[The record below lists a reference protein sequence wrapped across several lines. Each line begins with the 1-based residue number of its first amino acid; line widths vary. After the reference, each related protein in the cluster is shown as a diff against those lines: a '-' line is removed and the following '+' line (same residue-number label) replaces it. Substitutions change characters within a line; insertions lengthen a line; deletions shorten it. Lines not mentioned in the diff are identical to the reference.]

1 MKVSEV
7 AYLAGT
13 TVRAVR
19 WYHAVGLL
27 PIPEG
32 RPRDYGF
39 DDLARL
45 VRIRWLAESGMS
57 LASIGHL
64 LDGSSKGAAE
74 DFDSALERID
84 AEIQKLASQRN
95 RIEGLRELA
104 KSDATISP
112 LPASL
117 DSLYTTVRSRLTNP
131 RHIELLERDRVI
143 ASIIGAWDKLP
154 DVALH
159 SATEA
164 DIDAMVEGLEIF
176 AQAMDA
182 DDVGPLV
189 DRFIVVYTKLANKFG
204 LAGLADNIV
213 RISADF
219 DRLLLATRVAY
230 PDRKHRRFMELC
242 LVRLGWVEPEAFEAA
257 PKANASDHEVGWIRI
272 LIGFSGLANAS
283 DHGAEAS
290 ARGAEASARGA
301 NAAHKAT
308 KEGNAKATQ
317 DGAAEPAGAARAQ
330 EKADSARA
338 GEKAGAAHTHE
349 TTGEKAGA
357 AHTHETKG
365 EIDGGDH

>member
-154 DVALH
+154 DVALY

-182 DDVGPLV
+182 DDVSPLV
-189 DRFIVVYTKLANKFG
+189 DRFIVVYTKLASKFG

-213 RISADF
+213 RINADF
-219 DRLLLATRVAY
+219 ERLLLAMRVAY

-257 PKANASDHEVGWIRI
+257 PNANASAHGTKASAH
-272 LIGFSGLANAS
+272 GANAS
-283 DHGAEAS
+283 
-290 ARGAEASARGA
+290 
-301 NAAHKAT
+301 AHKAT

-317 DGAAEPAGAARAQ
+317 DGAADPAGAAHAQ

-349 TTGEKAGA
+349 T
-357 AHTHETKG
+357 KG

>member
-64 LDGSSKGAAE
+64 LDGSSKDATE

-84 AEIQKLASQRN
+84 AEIQKLASQRD

-143 ASIIGAWDKLP
+143 ASIIGAWDKFP
-154 DVALH
+154 DVALY

-164 DIDAMVEGLEIF
+164 DIDALVEGLEIF
-176 AQAMDA
+176 AEAMDA

-189 DRFIVVYTKLANKFG
+189 DRFVAVYTKLASKFG

-213 RISADF
+213 GISADF

-230 PDRKHRRFMELC
+230 PDRKHRQFMELC
-242 LVRLGWVEPEAFEAA
+242 LVRLGWVEPGTFEAA
-257 PKANASDHEVGWIRI
+257 PKADASDHEADWIRI
-272 LIGFSGLANAS
+272 LIGFSGPAETSAHRAN
-283 DHGAEAS
+283 HGAK
-290 ARGAEASARGA
+290 ASARGA
-301 NAAHKAT
+301 NAANKAM
-308 KEGNAKATQ
+308 KEGNAKTTQ

-338 GEKAGAAHTHE
+338 GEKAGAAY
-349 TTGEKAGA
+349 
-357 AHTHETKG
+357 THETKG

>member
-84 AEIQKLASQRN
+84 AEMQKLASQRN

-117 DSLYTTVRSRLTNP
+117 DSLYTTVRSRLPNP

-154 DVALH
+154 DVALY

-182 DDVGPLV
+182 DDVSPLV
-189 DRFIVVYTKLANKFG
+189 DRFIVVYTKLASKFG

-213 RISADF
+213 CISADF
-219 DRLLLATRVAY
+219 ERLLLAMRVAY

-257 PKANASDHEVGWIRI
+257 PNANASAHGAKASAH
-272 LIGFSGLANAS
+272 GANAS
-283 DHGAEAS
+283 AH
-290 ARGAEASARGA
+290 GA
-301 NAAHKAT
+301 NASAHKAT

-317 DGAAEPAGAARAQ
+317 DGAADPAGAAHAQ
-330 EKADSARA
+330 EKADSAR
-338 GEKAGAAHTHE
+338 G
-349 TTGEKAGA
+349 GEKAGA
-357 AHTHETKG
+357 AHTHETKE
-365 EIDGGDH
+365 EIDDGDH

>member
-39 DDLARL
+39 DDLARV

-64 LDGSSKGAAE
+64 LDGSSKDATE

-84 AEIQKLASQRN
+84 AEIQKLAAQRD

-117 DSLYTTVRSRLTNP
+117 DSLYTAVRSRLTNP

-143 ASIIGAWDKLP
+143 ASIIGAWDKFP
-154 DVALH
+154 DVALY

-176 AQAMDA
+176 AEAMDA

-189 DRFIVVYTKLANKFG
+189 DRFVVVYTKLASKFG

-213 RISADF
+213 GISADF

-230 PDRKHRRFMELC
+230 PDRKHRQFMELC

-257 PKANASDHEVGWIRI
+257 PKANASDHGAETSAHR
-272 LIGFSGLANAS
+272 AN
-283 DHGAEAS
+283 HGAK
-290 ARGAEASARGA
+290 ASARGA
-301 NAAHKAT
+301 NAARKAT
-308 KEGNAKATQ
+308 KEENAKTTQ

-330 EKADSARA
+330 EKAGSARA
-338 GEKAGAAHTHE
+338 
-349 TTGEKAGA
+349 GEKAGA

>member
-84 AEIQKLASQRN
+84 AEMQKLASQRN

-154 DVALH
+154 DVALY

-182 DDVGPLV
+182 DDVSPLV
-189 DRFIVVYTKLANKFG
+189 DRFIVVYTKLASKFG

-213 RISADF
+213 RINADF
-219 DRLLLATRVAY
+219 ERLLLAMRVAY

-257 PKANASDHEVGWIRI
+257 PNANASAHGTKASAH
-272 LIGFSGLANAS
+272 GANAS
-283 DHGAEAS
+283 
-290 ARGAEASARGA
+290 
-301 NAAHKAT
+301 AHKAT

-317 DGAAEPAGAARAQ
+317 DGAADPAGAAHAQ

-349 TTGEKAGA
+349 T
-357 AHTHETKG
+357 KG

>member
-19 WYHAVGLL
+19 WYHAVDLL

-64 LDGSSKGAAE
+64 LDGSSKDATE

-84 AEIQKLASQRN
+84 AEIQKLAAQRD

-117 DSLYTTVRSRLTNP
+117 DSLYTAVRSRLTNP

-143 ASIIGAWDKLP
+143 ASIIGAWDKFP
-154 DVALH
+154 DVALY

-176 AQAMDA
+176 AEAMDA

-189 DRFIVVYTKLANKFG
+189 DRFVVVYTKLASKFG

-213 RISADF
+213 GISADF

-230 PDRKHRRFMELC
+230 PDRKHRQFMELC

-257 PKANASDHEVGWIRI
+257 PKANASDHEVDWIRI
-272 LIGFSGLANAS
+272 LIGLSGLANAS
-283 DHGAEAS
+283 DHGAETS
-290 ARGAEASARGA
+290 AHRANHGAKASARGA
-301 NAAHKAT
+301 NAARKAT
-308 KEGNAKATQ
+308 KEENAKTTQ

-330 EKADSARA
+330 EKAGSARA
-338 GEKAGAAHTHE
+338 
-349 TTGEKAGA
+349 GEKAGA

>member
-154 DVALH
+154 DVALY

-189 DRFIVVYTKLANKFG
+189 DRFVVVYTKLASKFG

-219 DRLLLATRVAY
+219 ERLLLAMRVAY

-257 PKANASDHEVGWIRI
+257 PKANASAHGSKASAH
-272 LIGFSGLANAS
+272 GANAS
-283 DHGAEAS
+283 
-290 ARGAEASARGA
+290 
-301 NAAHKAT
+301 AHKAT
-308 KEGNAKATQ
+308 KEGKAKATQ
-317 DGAAEPAGAARAQ
+317 DGAAEPAGAAHAQ
-330 EKADSARA
+330 EKADSAR
-338 GEKAGAAHTHE
+338 G
-349 TTGEKAGA
+349 GEKAGA
-357 AHTHETKG
+357 AHTHETKE
-365 EIDGGDH
+365 EIDDGDH